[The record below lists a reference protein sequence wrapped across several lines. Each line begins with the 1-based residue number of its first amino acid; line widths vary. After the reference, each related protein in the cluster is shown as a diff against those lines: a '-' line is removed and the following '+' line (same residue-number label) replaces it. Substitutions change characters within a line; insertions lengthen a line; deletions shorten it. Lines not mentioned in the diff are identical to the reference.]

1 MNTRHVQVWLKEL
14 LRLSLLALLFGTTF
28 TATQRVHAQ
37 QDDLLQKVRDA
48 GVMRVGMTLASP
60 PWSLLNEQNQPA
72 GYDVDVANAL
82 ASCLG
87 VPEVEFV
94 PGTFETFIPGVQS
107 DRFDIVIS
115 GQTITEARKEQV
127 DFSAPYQVNGV
138 AIFVSNANDT
148 IQTQADMAG
157 KRIAVSEGS
166 TQEQF
171 ARENIPNATVLTY
184 KNATL
189 ALGDVALG
197 RADAAIF
204 SRWIG
209 GYLAEQ
215 NDLAVKPLSGLLN
228 SEVNGMSFAKSQA
241 AFKKAVDAC
250 LADMI
255 ATGALSEISQRWLG
269 GLDMVEELAALDE

>member
-1 MNTRHVQVWLKEL
+1 MTTYVQARHKSLVGF
-14 LRLSLLALLFGTTF
+14 SLLFLLFGLMLA
-28 TATQRVHAQ
+28 TAQRAHAQ
-37 QDDLLQKVRDA
+37 QDDLLQKVREA
-48 GVMRVGMTLASP
+48 GVLRVGMTLASP
-60 PWSLLNEQNQPA
+60 PWSLLDEQNQPA

-127 DFSAPYQVNGV
+127 DFSTPYQVNGV
-138 AIFVSNANDT
+138 AIFVSASNDA
-148 IQTQADMAG
+148 IQTQADLAG

-171 ARENIPNATVLTY
+171 ARENIPEATVLTY
-184 KNATL
+184 RNATL
-189 ALGDVALG
+189 ALRDVALG

-209 GYLAEQ
+209 GYLAEE
-215 NDLAVKPLSGLLN
+215 NDLAVKPLPGLLN
-228 SEVNGMSFAKSQA
+228 SEVNGMSFAKGQT
-241 AFKKAVDAC
+241 AFKEAVDAC
-250 LADMI
+250 LGDMI
-255 ATGALSEISQRWLG
+255 ATGTLSEISQQWLG
-269 GLDMVEELAALDE
+269 GLDMVEELAALDQ